1 MSKKQLGQFFTT
13 NSDYILQG
21 LESYIKGKEVVDP
34 FAGGSDLILW
44 SKKHGAKN
52 TKGYD
57 IDEKYTDNK
66 KVFLNDSINNPLK
79 YKFVLTNPP
88 YLHKNKADQKTKVK
102 FFTPQFEDLYQISL
116 NSIMDSE
123 EGIVIVPINFLSAEN
138 SKKIRNIFFSKF
150 EIIKINYFKQQV
162 FPDTTY
168 NVMTFYYKRKSDI
181 LKNEFHIK
189 THIFP
194 DNEVITINIKQKYD
208 WTIGGEALGVIK
220 NQKNILGVYRLTK
233 DELLGEDKK
242 IEIEAAFN
250 HTKNREK
257 MKVSKELYDQIK
269 SNIILLKAIDTGTE
283 KGKIALE
290 NIKNYDLDCLV
301 SKPSS
306 RNMIYLIFKDPIPIQ
321 EQEKLILLFNK
332 ELNKMREEYLSL
344 FLTNFRDNDRKRVS
358 FDFAYKFL
366 NYLYYNRIANYAKK
380 QPALL

>member
-21 LESYIKGKEVVDP
+21 LEDYIREKDIIDP
-34 FAGGSDLILW
+34 FAGGGDLILW
-44 SKKHGAKN
+44 AKQHGAKDI
-52 TKGYD
+52 KGYD
-57 IDEKYTDNK
+57 IDEQYIDNK
-66 KVFLNDSINNPLK
+66 KVFSNDSINNPLK

-88 YLHKNKADQKTKVK
+88 YLHKNKADKKTKAK

-150 EIIKINYFKQQV
+150 EIVKINYFKQQV

-168 NVMTFYYKRKSDI
+168 NVIAFYYKKNNNIS
-181 LKNEFHIK
+181 KNELHIK
-189 THIFP
+189 TNIFP
-194 DNEVITINIKQKYD
+194 DNETITISIKKKYD

-220 NQKNILGVYRLTK
+220 NQKNILGVYRLTE
-233 DELLGEDKK
+233 DEMLGEDQK

-250 HTKNREK
+250 HIKNRETI
-257 MKVSKELYDQIK
+257 KVSKELYDQIK
-269 SNIILLKAIDTGTE
+269 SNILLLKAIDTGTE

-290 NIKNYDLDCLV
+290 NIKDYDLECLV

-306 RNMIYLIFKDPIPIQ
+306 RNMIYLIFKDPIPIK

-366 NYLYYNRIANYAKK
+366 NYLYYNKLSHG
-380 QPALL
+380 QTMMPL